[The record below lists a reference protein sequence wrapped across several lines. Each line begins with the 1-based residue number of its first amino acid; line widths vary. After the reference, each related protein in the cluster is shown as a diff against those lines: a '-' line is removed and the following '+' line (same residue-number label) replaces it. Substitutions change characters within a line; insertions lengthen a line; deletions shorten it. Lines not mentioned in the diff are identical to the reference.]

1 MGNLVLLMEL
11 VPKLEPRLDIKGLY
25 RLAAK
30 ENLNFPEV
38 KKVIGR
44 HKFYDEDEVVEWYT
58 LYKRA
63 TMNHKGPNKYG
74 AYNGK
79 RTER

>member
-1 MGNLVLLMEL
+1 MSELILLLEIAPQL
-11 VPKLEPRLDIKGLY
+11 VPPTSYNNLHRLS
-25 RLAAK
+25 AK
-30 ENLNFPEV
+30 SNLNFPEV

-44 HKFYDEDEVVEWYT
+44 HKFYDRDELVEWYA

-79 RTER
+79 R